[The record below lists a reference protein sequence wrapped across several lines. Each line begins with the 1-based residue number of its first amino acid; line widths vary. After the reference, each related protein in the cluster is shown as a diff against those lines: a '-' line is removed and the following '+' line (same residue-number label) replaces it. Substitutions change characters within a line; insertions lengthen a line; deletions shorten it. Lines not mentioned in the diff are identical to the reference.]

1 MRLSVPVLADTLQNL
16 FSTCAEH
23 FGRTTGLFRRRRQLT
38 AAQLAQALVFGWI
51 EDPDFALEELAED
64 LALSPQALHQRLNND
79 CAPAFFVALLQHA
92 LAQAINANNARSQ
105 LLGRFRAVYLED
117 CTYLSLPVT
126 LTATGAEPSGAG
138 LKLFIRWNVAG
149 GQLDRLD
156 VHRAHYSDR
165 TARADAPPLEPGCLR
180 LADGGFY
187 DGAGLTADTRAGI
200 WWVTRVPA
208 NASIRIGTG
217 PRRPLS
223 AVLTRLE
230 QRDLD
235 VVAGDKHPV
244 RGRLLAWRV
253 APAVR
258 RARRARLQKRCSKL
272 SRVPS
277 AAQVRMCGWT
287 VLLTNLPRESFS
299 PAEVL
304 VLAKVRWQVELL
316 IKRFKSQGG
325 VNRTRGHLAGR
336 VQCEL
341 YAKLLGCVVVLWGQL
356 LSGAPLAGAGCWR
369 RSKRVR
375 RRAGPLRRALGNP
388 HRLRRE
394 LRILRRTLRRLR
406 PATRH
411 TTRTIRQL
419 LAQPALVT

>member
-1 MRLSVPVLADTLQNL
+1 MRLSVPLLADTLQSL
-16 FSTCAEH
+16 FSTRAEQL
-23 FGRTTGLFRRRRQLT
+23 GRTTGLFRRRRQLT
-38 AAQLAQALVFGWI
+38 AAGLAQALVFGWI
-51 EDPDFALEELAED
+51 EDPGFALEELAED
-64 LALSPQALHQRLNND
+64 LGLSPQALHQRLNNTR
-79 CAPAFFVALLQHA
+79 APEFFVALLQHA

-117 CTYLSLPVT
+117 CTHLPVPVT
-126 LTATGAEPSGAG
+126 LTTTGAKPSDAG

-165 TARADAPPLEPGCLR
+165 TARADAPPLSPGSLR

-187 DGAGLTADTRAGI
+187 DGAVLAADTTAGI

-208 NASIRIGTG
+208 HVSIRIGTG

-235 VVAGDKHPV
+235 VVVGDKHPV

-253 APAVR
+253 PPAVR
-258 RARRARLQKRCSKL
+258 RTRRARLQKRCSKL

-287 VLLTNLPRESFS
+287 VLLTNLPRESFR

-316 IKRFKSQGG
+316 IKRFKSLGG
-325 VNRTRGHLAGR
+325 VNRCRGHLVGR
-336 VQCEL
+336 VLCEL
-341 YAKLLGCVVVLWGQL
+341 YAKLLGCVVVLWGEL

-375 RRAGPLRRALGNP
+375 RRAAPLRQALVSSR
-388 HRLRRE
+388 RLRRE
-394 LRILRRTLRRLR
+394 LRALQRTLRRLR
-406 PATRH
+406 PATRR
-411 TTRTIRQL
+411 TRPTIRQL
-419 LAQPALVT
+419 LEQPTLVT